1 MDEARW
7 LTDEQ
12 QRAWR
17 KLAGVITVLPA
28 ALDTQLQRDESLTHF
43 GYWVMA
49 LLSEAEQRSA
59 RMSDL
64 AAKANASPSRLSHVV
79 SRLEKQGWVR
89 RQRCDQDRRGSLAVL
104 TDAGYEKVVA
114 AAPGHANKVRE
125 LLFDGLDDDQVRQLD
140 DICAVLLRQMGYHAD
155 TAMPID
161 RSDETEPPC

>member
-1 MDEARW
+1 MTEARW

-28 ALDTQLQRDESLTHF
+28 ALDAQLQRDASVTHF

-49 LLSEAEQRSA
+49 LLSESAGRSA

-79 SRLEKQGWVR
+79 NRLEKNGWVR
-89 RQRCDQDRRGSLAVL
+89 RQRSPEDGRGSIAVL
-104 TDAGYEKVVA
+104 TEAGMAKVA
-114 AAPGHANKVRE
+114 ASAPGHVAAVRE

-140 DICAVLLRQMGYHAD
+140 EICAALLRQMGYHAE
-155 TAMPID
+155 TAMPM
-161 RSDETEPPC
+161 RRGNSPKAG

>member
-1 MDEARW
+1 MNEARW

-28 ALDTQLQRDESLTHF
+28 ALDAQLQRDASVTHF

-49 LLSEAEQRSA
+49 LLSESADLSA

-79 SRLEKQGWVR
+79 SRLEKNGWVHR
-89 RQRCDQDRRGSLAVL
+89 RKSPEDGRGSIAVL
-104 TDAGYEKVVA
+104 TEAGQAKVVA
-114 AAPGHANKVRE
+114 SAPGHVAKVRE

-140 DICAVLLRQMGYHAD
+140 EICAVLLRQMGYHAE
-155 TAMPID
+155 TAMPMRRQD
-161 RSDETEPPC
+161 SSQAGG